1 MASLLE
7 LNIHSGQQ
15 FSVQVRETC
24 FHLKV
29 CWGDFAG
36 GPVAKT
42 SPSNAEDGG
51 TIPGLRAKI
60 PHASWPKK
68 QNIKRS
74 QYCNKFNKRTKNSP
88 KKKKQ

>member
-1 MASLLE
+1 MV
-7 LNIHSGQQ
+7 G
-15 FSVQVRETC
+15 
-24 FHLKV
+24 
-29 CWGDFAG
+29 WDFAG

-42 SPSNAEDGG
+42 SPSNAEDGA

-88 KKKKQ
+88 KKKKAVMGKTTGTLA